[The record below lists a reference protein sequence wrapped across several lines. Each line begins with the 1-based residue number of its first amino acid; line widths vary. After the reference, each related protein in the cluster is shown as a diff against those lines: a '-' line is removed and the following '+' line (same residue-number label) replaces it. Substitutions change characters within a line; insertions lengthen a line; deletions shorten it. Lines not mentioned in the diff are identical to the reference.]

1 MYKNDI
7 KLFEFTAKQWTENY
21 AREMT
26 PDDKIKKLMEMG
38 FDQASCLDALQRYDF
53 DENLALNFLLGG

>member
-21 AREMT
+21 AKQSS
-26 PDDKIKKLMEMG
+26 PDDKVKKLMEMG
-38 FDQASCLDALQRYDF
+38 FPEEMCRDALSRYDF
-53 DENLALNFLLGG
+53 NEE